1 MQPCWH
7 ENPPDLSGG
16 QNNLV
21 PVPVDTQLNLVNGQ
35 GTHDVLDPDE
45 VVAVGGGIL
54 GGTEDP
60 PDLDGT
66 FIREIP
72 EMLENLQET
81 RKEDS
86 TAQMKLNRKLFCL
99 KACDLPVYRQF

>member
-1 MQPCWH
+1 M
-7 ENPPDLSGG
+7 SGG

-72 EMLENLQET
+72 ANANVKKST
-81 RKEDS
+81 RNAKRRF
-86 TAQMKLNRKLFCL
+86 NRTNEIKS
-99 KACDLPVYRQF
+99 